1 IEGRFEEFLSARQR
15 GFDGFYPAVAHLD
28 GTCRVGDTGRR
39 SRREVTAFVFVEKRS
54 VLEAAIHGFGW
65 RGPCEY
71 FTRVGSNDL
80 DQVAGQ
86 HDCCVSLYR
95 ILGVL
100 NAAAL
105 HGNHAENAD
114 GGQYQGD
121 HHFDQAEA
129 SVVAHGDPHNVQL
142 VRAFPSAPLPRSW
155 RMGAPLART
164 STT

>member
-1 IEGRFEEFLSARQR
+1 
-15 GFDGFYPAVAHLD
+15 
-28 GTCRVGDTGRR
+28 
-39 SRREVTAFVFVEKRS
+39 
-54 VLEAAIHGFGW
+54 EAAIHGFGW

-105 HGNHAENAD
+105 HGTHAENAD

-121 HHFDQAEA
+121 HHFDHAEA

-164 STT
+164 STTSAVSGESSRQTVIRAGVAVPLARYVMVGSAASILA